1 MRAALVLIAV
11 LSASEARAEDWANAF
26 EIGASSDADTV
37 VITVRPTRDGHYVN
51 ADYPTKLT
59 LASTGTTLSKTTLR
73 RDDARFVDAGLP
85 GKAKRATFSVG
96 AKGDGTITVTYKL
109 TVCTSK
115 ACSPPLKGT
124 FTHRHRGPRAPRPPP
139 AVRAPV
145 VEVQVGLRAERC
157 GHRRWPGAPRV
168 AP

>member
-1 MRAALVLIAV
+1 MRAALVLIV
-11 LSASEARAEDWANAF
+11 LALAPEARAEDWANAF
-26 EIGASSDADTV
+26 EIGESSAADTV

-59 LASTGTTLSKTTLR
+59 LAAKGTVLSKTTLR

-96 AKGDGTITVTYKL
+96 AKGDGTIEVTYKL
-109 TVCTSK
+109 TVCTAK
-115 ACSPPLKGT
+115 ACSPPLKGR
-124 FTHRHRGPRAPRPPP
+124 FVHRHRGPRAPRPPP
-139 AVRAPV
+139 VVRAPPV
-145 VEVQVGLRAERC
+145 KLQAGLQAERC